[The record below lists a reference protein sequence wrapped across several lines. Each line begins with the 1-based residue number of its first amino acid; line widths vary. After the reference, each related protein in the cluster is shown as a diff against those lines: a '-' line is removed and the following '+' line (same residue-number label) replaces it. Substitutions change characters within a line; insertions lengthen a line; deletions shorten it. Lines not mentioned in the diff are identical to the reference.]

1 MKKNTTALMASAA
14 LLALG
19 ISSANAATDW
29 IMASGYAESNFM
41 TQNIRLFIDDVKKAT
56 GGELNITLHSNG
68 TLIKL
73 DGIRRAVQT
82 NQVQIGEIRLGGY
95 SNEDPMYYLA
105 ALPFVAPTYESGWK
119 LKEAQKPY
127 FDAMFGKLG
136 FKAVAYQPWPG
147 QGFFTK
153 TPVES
158 TADFKGRKIRIYS
171 KATQEMSQMLGFEAT
186 ILPFSEIPQAFATG
200 LIDALFT
207 SPQTGIDIQAW
218 DNTKYYT
225 GVGALYSKN
234 AIIVNS
240 KAFDALPQKI
250 RDAVVAAGNKATERG
265 WQMSKQ
271 TYEDQLKELA
281 SHGMVVTEAKP
292 QIVDEMKKIGQKML
306 ADWRNAAS
314 PEANAVVDAFL
325 ASQ

>member
-1 MKKNTTALMASAA
+1 MGKSMTAFAASAA
-14 LLALG
+14 LLAMTA
-19 ISSANAATDW
+19 SSASAATDW

-41 TQNIRLFIDDVKKAT
+41 TKNIRMFINDVKEAT

-73 DGIRRAVQT
+73 DGIRRAVQVG
-82 NQVQIGEIRLGGY
+82 QVQMGEIRLGGY
-95 SNEDPMYYLA
+95 SNEDPMYYLG
-105 ALPFVAPTYESGWK
+105 ALPFVAPTYESAWK
-119 LKEAQKPY
+119 LKEVQKPY
-127 FDAMFGKLG
+127 FDKMFGKLG
-136 FKAVAYQPWPG
+136 FKALAFQPWPG

-171 KATQEMSQMLGFEAT
+171 KATQQMSEMLGFEAT

-234 AIIVNS
+234 AIIVNA
-240 KAFDALPQKI
+240 KAFEALPQKLQ
-250 RDAVVAAGNKATERG
+250 DALAAAGEKATERG
-265 WQMSKQ
+265 WQMSRQ
-271 TYEDQLKELA
+271 TYDDQLKVLA
-281 SHGMVVTEAKP
+281 DRGMVVTEAKP
-292 QIVDEMKKIGQKML
+292 QIVEEMKKIGQTML
-306 ADWRNAAS
+306 ADWRKVAS
-314 PEANAVVDAFL
+314 PEGNAVVDAFL
-325 ASQ
+325 AAR